1 MKALRKLPLKL
12 ENACGDGNKSAS
24 GFGRRRGDGGNRS
37 ASGDRNE
44 SACGVV
50 DINIS
55 GGKLKKLC
63 RIVIVSAGLATLFG
77 CFGGS
82 TVKQSIED
90 YAERLSR
97 VLDAPLPDTFNDK
110 ITTPLPKLADSAT
123 LKHTIEGVSI
133 NLREFYALQDCELGT
148 VVAERNTSLGKS
160 QLPSQRL
167 AYESKLLSVLKSCE
181 AALAGD
187 DIAKQSANQSASKS
201 ASKNSVKKNKALAA
215 TIASWREQ
223 KSQDYSKTW
232 ANLIQGSQEL
242 RLALNTPERLFS
254 VENNK
259 DALSS
264 VNAFYY
270 LSSLNN
276 TQFSFG
282 EPTSEH
288 SIKTEVA
295 NKKNVSKAS
304 GSDTNNINISSER
317 LTSSNN
323 PLIDSSELEQQL
335 QIIRSAR
342 LPATLWH
349 TQQTLTQNL
358 TLLTNMLTTELDAV
372 SCPEGRA
379 SDKAKIL
386 RNVFYLFFIE
396 EIQPVGSLVNRY
408 HYKLVPLWEDWLAQP
423 LLHDEFKRYIKQH
436 TEDGF
441 EKYSR
446 AMKAHVNLW
455 QGFLGRCNLSP
466 VAPV

>member
-1 MKALRKLPLKL
+1 M
-12 ENACGDGNKSAS
+12 
-24 GFGRRRGDGGNRS
+24 
-37 ASGDRNE
+37 
-44 SACGVV
+44 
-50 DINIS
+50 NIS
-55 GGKLKKLC
+55 QVKSWPPKVSQLRNVC
-63 RIVIVSAGLATLFG
+63 RAGVISVAMFALLG

-82 TVKQSIED
+82 TVKQSIDD
-90 YAERLSR
+90 YAARLSR
-97 VLDAPLPDTFNDK
+97 VLDTPLPDSFNDK

-123 LKHTIEGVSI
+123 LKHAIEGVNI

-167 AYESKLLSVLKSCE
+167 VYESKLLNVLNSCE
-181 AALAGD
+181 AALT
-187 DIAKQSANQSASKS
+187 KENKSNQRNA
-201 ASKNSVKKNKALAA
+201 ALAA

-223 KSQDYSKTW
+223 KTQDYSKTW
-232 ANLIQGSQEL
+232 ANLVQGSQEL

-264 VNAFYY
+264 VNALYY
-270 LSSLNN
+270 INSLS
-276 TQFSFG
+276 
-282 EPTSEH
+282 
-288 SIKTEVA
+288 
-295 NKKNVSKAS
+295 NKELLL
-304 GSDTNNINISSER
+304 SDTETEATNENNSER
-317 LTSSNN
+317 
-323 PLIDSSELEQQL
+323 IIESSELEQQL
-335 QIIRSAR
+335 KIIRSAR

-358 TLLTNMLTTELDAV
+358 SLLTNMLETELDAV

-396 EIQPVGSLVNRY
+396 EIQPVGSLVNQY
-408 HYKLVPLWEDWLAQP
+408 HYKLAPLWEDWLAQP
-423 LLHDEFKRYIKQH
+423 SLHEEFKRYIRQQSQ
-436 TEDGF
+436 DGF
-441 EKYSR
+441 NQYSS

>member
-1 MKALRKLPLKL
+1 
-12 ENACGDGNKSAS
+12 
-24 GFGRRRGDGGNRS
+24 
-37 ASGDRNE
+37 
-44 SACGVV
+44 V
-50 DINIS
+50 NIS
-55 GGKLKKLC
+55 LVKPWHPKVSQLRNVC
-63 RIVIVSAGLATLFG
+63 RAGVISVAMFALLG

-82 TVKQSIED
+82 TVKQSIDD
-90 YAERLSR
+90 YAARLSR
-97 VLDAPLPDTFNDK
+97 VLDTPLPDSFNDK

-167 AYESKLLSVLKSCE
+167 VYESKLLNVLKSCE
-181 AALAGD
+181 AALT
-187 DIAKQSANQSASKS
+187 KENESNQRNA
-201 ASKNSVKKNKALAA
+201 ALAA

-223 KSQDYSKTW
+223 KTQDYSKTW
-232 ANLIQGSQEL
+232 ANLVQGSQEL

-264 VNAFYY
+264 VNALYY
-270 LSSLNN
+270 ISSLSNKGLLLSDMYSSN
-276 TQFSFG
+276 T
-282 EPTSEH
+282 
-288 SIKTEVA
+288 
-295 NKKNVSKAS
+295 AS
-304 GSDTNNINISSER
+304 SDTETEATNENNSER
-317 LTSSNN
+317 
-323 PLIDSSELEQQL
+323 IIESSELEQQL
-335 QIIRSAR
+335 KIIRSAR

-358 TLLTNMLTTELDAV
+358 SLLTNMLETELDAV

-396 EIQPVGSLVNRY
+396 EIQPVGSLVNQY
-408 HYKLVPLWEDWLAQP
+408 HYKLAPLWEDWLAQP
-423 LLHDEFKRYIKQH
+423 SLHEEFKRYIRQQSQ
-436 TEDGF
+436 DGF
-441 EKYSR
+441 NQYSS

>member
-1 MKALRKLPLKL
+1 M
-12 ENACGDGNKSAS
+12 
-24 GFGRRRGDGGNRS
+24 
-37 ASGDRNE
+37 
-44 SACGVV
+44 
-50 DINIS
+50 NIS
-55 GGKLKKLC
+55 LVKPWHPKVSQLRNVC
-63 RIVIVSAGLATLFG
+63 RAGVISVAMFALLG

-82 TVKQSIED
+82 TVKQSIDD
-90 YAERLSR
+90 YAARLSR
-97 VLDAPLPDTFNDK
+97 VLDTPLPDSFNDK

-123 LKHTIEGVSI
+123 LKQAIEGVNI

-167 AYESKLLSVLKSCE
+167 VYESKLLNVLRSCE
-181 AALAGD
+181 AALT
-187 DIAKQSANQSASKS
+187 KENESNQRNA
-201 ASKNSVKKNKALAA
+201 ALAA
-215 TIASWREQ
+215 TISSWREQ
-223 KSQDYSKTW
+223 KTQDYSKTW
-232 ANLIQGSQEL
+232 ANLVQGSQEL

-264 VNAFYY
+264 VNALYY
-270 LSSLNN
+270 INNLSNKEVLLSDMYSSN
-276 TQFSFG
+276 T
-282 EPTSEH
+282 
-288 SIKTEVA
+288 
-295 NKKNVSKAS
+295 AS
-304 GSDTNNINISSER
+304 SDTETEATNENNSE
-317 LTSSNN
+317 S
-323 PLIDSSELEQQL
+323 IIESSELEQQL
-335 QIIRSAR
+335 KIIRSAR

-358 TLLTNMLTTELDAV
+358 SLLTNMLETELDAV

-396 EIQPVGSLVNRY
+396 EIQPVGSLVNQY
-408 HYKLVPLWEDWLAQP
+408 HYKLEPLWEDWLAQP
-423 LLHDEFKRYIKQH
+423 SLHKEFKRYIRQQSQ
-436 TEDGF
+436 DGF
-441 EKYSR
+441 NQYSS

>member
-1 MKALRKLPLKL
+1 MNIFQVKPWHPKVSQLRNVCRAGVISVAMFALL
-12 ENACGDGNKSAS
+12 
-24 GFGRRRGDGGNRS
+24 
-37 ASGDRNE
+37 
-44 SACGVV
+44 
-50 DINIS
+50 
-55 GGKLKKLC
+55 
-63 RIVIVSAGLATLFG
+63 G

-82 TVKQSIED
+82 TVKQSIDD
-90 YAERLSR
+90 YAARLSR
-97 VLDAPLPDTFNDK
+97 VLDTPLPDSFNDK

-123 LKHTIEGVSI
+123 LKHAIEGVNI

-167 AYESKLLSVLKSCE
+167 VYESKLLNVLKSCE
-181 AALAGD
+181 AALT
-187 DIAKQSANQSASKS
+187 KENESNQRNA
-201 ASKNSVKKNKALAA
+201 ALAA

-223 KSQDYSKTW
+223 KTQDYSKTW
-232 ANLIQGSQEL
+232 ANLVQGSQEL

-264 VNAFYY
+264 VNALYY
-270 LSSLNN
+270 ISSLSNKGLLLSDMYSSN
-276 TQFSFG
+276 T
-282 EPTSEH
+282 
-288 SIKTEVA
+288 
-295 NKKNVSKAS
+295 AS
-304 GSDTNNINISSER
+304 SDTETEATNENNSE
-317 LTSSNN
+317 S
-323 PLIDSSELEQQL
+323 IIESSELEQQL
-335 QIIRSAR
+335 KIIRSAR

-358 TLLTNMLTTELDAV
+358 SLLTNLLETQLDAV

-396 EIQPVGSLVNRY
+396 EIQPVGSLVNQY
-408 HYKLVPLWEDWLAQP
+408 HYKLAPLWEDWLAQP
-423 LLHDEFKRYIKQH
+423 SLHEEFKRYIRQQSQ
-436 TEDGF
+436 DGF
-441 EKYSR
+441 NQYSS

>member
-1 MKALRKLPLKL
+1 MNIFQVKPWHPKVSQLR
-12 ENACGDGNKSAS
+12 NACRA
-24 GFGRRRGDGGNRS
+24 
-37 ASGDRNE
+37 
-44 SACGVV
+44 GV
-50 DINIS
+50 IS
-55 GGKLKKLC
+55 VAMFALL
-63 RIVIVSAGLATLFG
+63 G

-82 TVKQSIED
+82 TVKQSIDD
-90 YAERLSR
+90 YAARLSR
-97 VLDAPLPDTFNDK
+97 VLDTPLPDSFNDK

-123 LKHTIEGVSI
+123 LKQAIEGVNI

-167 AYESKLLSVLKSCE
+167 VYESKLLNVLNSCE
-181 AALAGD
+181 AALT
-187 DIAKQSANQSASKS
+187 KENKSNQRNA
-201 ASKNSVKKNKALAA
+201 ALAA

-223 KSQDYSKTW
+223 KTQDYSKTW
-232 ANLIQGSQEL
+232 ANLVQGSQEL

-264 VNAFYY
+264 VNALYY
-270 LSSLNN
+270 ISSLSNKGLLLSDMYSSN
-276 TQFSFG
+276 T
-282 EPTSEH
+282 
-288 SIKTEVA
+288 
-295 NKKNVSKAS
+295 AS
-304 GSDTNNINISSER
+304 SDTETEATNENNSER
-317 LTSSNN
+317 
-323 PLIDSSELEQQL
+323 IIESSELEQQL
-335 QIIRSAR
+335 KIIRSAR

-358 TLLTNMLTTELDAV
+358 SLLTNMLETELDAV

-396 EIQPVGSLVNRY
+396 EIQPVGSLVNQY
-408 HYKLVPLWEDWLAQP
+408 HYKLAPLWEDWLAQP
-423 LLHDEFKRYIKQH
+423 SLHEEFKRYIRQQSQ
-436 TEDGF
+436 DGF
-441 EKYSR
+441 NQYSS

>member
-1 MKALRKLPLKL
+1 MNISQVKPWHPKVSQLR
-12 ENACGDGNKSAS
+12 NACRA
-24 GFGRRRGDGGNRS
+24 
-37 ASGDRNE
+37 
-44 SACGVV
+44 GV
-50 DINIS
+50 IS
-55 GGKLKKLC
+55 VAMFALL
-63 RIVIVSAGLATLFG
+63 G

-82 TVKQSIED
+82 TVKQSIDD
-90 YAERLSR
+90 YAARLSR
-97 VLDAPLPDTFNDK
+97 VLDTPLPDSFNNK

-123 LKHTIEGVSI
+123 IKHAIEGVNI

-167 AYESKLLSVLKSCE
+167 VYESKLLNVLKSCE
-181 AALAGD
+181 AALT
-187 DIAKQSANQSASKS
+187 KENESNQRNA
-201 ASKNSVKKNKALAA
+201 ALAA

-223 KSQDYSKTW
+223 KTQDYSKTW
-232 ANLIQGSQEL
+232 ANLVQGSQEL

-264 VNAFYY
+264 VNALYY
-270 LSSLNN
+270 INSLSNKELLLSDMYSSNTASNDIETEATNENN
-276 TQFSFG
+276 
-282 EPTSEH
+282 
-288 SIKTEVA
+288 
-295 NKKNVSKAS
+295 
-304 GSDTNNINISSER
+304 SER
-317 LTSSNN
+317 
-323 PLIDSSELEQQL
+323 IIESSELEQQL
-335 QIIRSAR
+335 KIIRSAR

-358 TLLTNMLTTELDAV
+358 SLLTNMLETELDAV

-396 EIQPVGSLVNRY
+396 EIQPVGSLVNQY
-408 HYKLVPLWEDWLAQP
+408 HYKLAPLWEDWLAQP
-423 LLHDEFKRYIKQH
+423 SLHAEFKRYIRQQSQ
-436 TEDGF
+436 DGF
-441 EKYSR
+441 NQYSS

>member
-1 MKALRKLPLKL
+1 MNISLVKPWHPKVSQLR
-12 ENACGDGNKSAS
+12 NACRA
-24 GFGRRRGDGGNRS
+24 
-37 ASGDRNE
+37 
-44 SACGVV
+44 GV
-50 DINIS
+50 IS
-55 GGKLKKLC
+55 VAMFALL
-63 RIVIVSAGLATLFG
+63 G

-82 TVKQSIED
+82 TVKQSIDD
-90 YAERLSR
+90 YAARLSR
-97 VLDAPLPDTFNDK
+97 VLDTPLPDSFNDK

-123 LKHTIEGVSI
+123 LKHAIEGVNI

-167 AYESKLLSVLKSCE
+167 VYESKLLNVLNSCE
-181 AALAGD
+181 AALT
-187 DIAKQSANQSASKS
+187 KENKSNQRNA
-201 ASKNSVKKNKALAA
+201 ALAA

-223 KSQDYSKTW
+223 KTQEYSKTW
-232 ANLIQGSQEL
+232 ANLVQGSQEL

-264 VNAFYY
+264 VNALYY
-270 LSSLNN
+270 INNLSNKELLLSDMYSSN
-276 TQFSFG
+276 T
-282 EPTSEH
+282 
-288 SIKTEVA
+288 
-295 NKKNVSKAS
+295 AS
-304 GSDTNNINISSER
+304 SDTETEATNENNSE
-317 LTSSNN
+317 S
-323 PLIDSSELEQQL
+323 IIESSELEQQL
-335 QIIRSAR
+335 KIIRSAR

-358 TLLTNMLTTELDAV
+358 SLLTNMLETELDAV

-396 EIQPVGSLVNRY
+396 EIQPVGSLVNQY
-408 HYKLVPLWEDWLAQP
+408 HYKLAPLWEDWLAQP
-423 LLHDEFKRYIKQH
+423 SLHEEFKRYIRQQSQ
-436 TEDGF
+436 DGF
-441 EKYSR
+441 NQYSSV
-446 AMKAHVNLW
+446 MKAHVNLW

>member
-1 MKALRKLPLKL
+1 MNISQAKPWHLKVSQLR
-12 ENACGDGNKSAS
+12 NACRA
-24 GFGRRRGDGGNRS
+24 
-37 ASGDRNE
+37 
-44 SACGVV
+44 GV
-50 DINIS
+50 IS
-55 GGKLKKLC
+55 VAMFALL
-63 RIVIVSAGLATLFG
+63 G

-82 TVKQSIED
+82 TVKQSIDD
-90 YAERLSR
+90 YAARLSR
-97 VLDAPLPDTFNDK
+97 VLDTPLPDSFNDK

-123 LKHTIEGVSI
+123 LKHAIEGVNI

-167 AYESKLLSVLKSCE
+167 VYESKLLNVLKSCE
-181 AALAGD
+181 AALT
-187 DIAKQSANQSASKS
+187 KENESNQRNA
-201 ASKNSVKKNKALAA
+201 ALAA

-223 KSQDYSKTW
+223 KTQDYSKTW
-232 ANLIQGSQEL
+232 ANLVQGSQEL

-264 VNAFYY
+264 VNALYY
-270 LSSLNN
+270 INNLSNKELLLSDVYSSN
-276 TQFSFG
+276 T
-282 EPTSEH
+282 
-288 SIKTEVA
+288 
-295 NKKNVSKAS
+295 AS
-304 GSDTNNINISSER
+304 SDTETEATNENNSEK
-317 LTSSNN
+317 
-323 PLIDSSELEQQL
+323 IIESSELEQQL
-335 QIIRSAR
+335 KIIRSAR

-358 TLLTNMLTTELDAV
+358 SLLTNMLETELDAV

-396 EIQPVGSLVNRY
+396 EIQPVGSLVNQY
-408 HYKLVPLWEDWLAQP
+408 HYKLAPLWEDWLAQP
-423 LLHDEFKRYIKQH
+423 SLHEEFKRYIRQQSQ
-436 TEDGF
+436 DGF
-441 EKYSR
+441 NQYSSV
-446 AMKAHVNLW
+446 MKAHVNLW

>member
-1 MKALRKLPLKL
+1 
-12 ENACGDGNKSAS
+12 
-24 GFGRRRGDGGNRS
+24 
-37 ASGDRNE
+37 
-44 SACGVV
+44 V
-50 DINIS
+50 NIS
-55 GGKLKKLC
+55 QVKSWPPKVSQLRNVC
-63 RIVIVSAGLATLFG
+63 RAGVISVALFALLG

-82 TVKQSIED
+82 TVKQSIDD
-90 YAERLSR
+90 YAARLSR
-97 VLDAPLPDTFNDK
+97 VLDTPLPDSFNDK

-123 LKHTIEGVSI
+123 LKYAIEGVSI

-167 AYESKLLSVLKSCE
+167 VYESKLLNVLKSCE
-181 AALAGD
+181 AALT
-187 DIAKQSANQSASKS
+187 KENESNQRNA
-201 ASKNSVKKNKALAA
+201 ALAA

-223 KSQDYSKTW
+223 KTQDYSKTW
-232 ANLIQGSQEL
+232 ANLVQGSQEL

-264 VNAFYY
+264 VNALYY
-270 LSSLNN
+270 INSLSNKEVLLSDMYSSN
-276 TQFSFG
+276 T
-282 EPTSEH
+282 
-288 SIKTEVA
+288 
-295 NKKNVSKAS
+295 AS
-304 GSDTNNINISSER
+304 SDTETDATNENNSE
-317 LTSSNN
+317 S
-323 PLIDSSELEQQL
+323 IIESSELEQQL
-335 QIIRSAR
+335 KILRSAR

-358 TLLTNMLTTELDAV
+358 SLLTNMLKTDLDAV

-396 EIQPVGSLVNRY
+396 EIQPVGSLVNQY
-408 HYKLVPLWEDWLAQP
+408 HYKLAPLWEEWLAQP
-423 LLHDEFKRYIKQH
+423 SLHEEFKRYIRQQSQ
-436 TEDGF
+436 DGF
-441 EKYSR
+441 NQYSS
-446 AMKAHVNLW
+446 AMKAHVKLW

>member
-1 MKALRKLPLKL
+1 MNISQVKPWHLKVSQLR
-12 ENACGDGNKSAS
+12 NACRA
-24 GFGRRRGDGGNRS
+24 
-37 ASGDRNE
+37 
-44 SACGVV
+44 GV
-50 DINIS
+50 IS
-55 GGKLKKLC
+55 VAMFALL
-63 RIVIVSAGLATLFG
+63 G

-82 TVKQSIED
+82 TVKQSIDD
-90 YAERLSR
+90 YAARLSR
-97 VLDAPLPDTFNDK
+97 VLDTPLPDSFNDK

-123 LKHTIEGVSI
+123 LKHAIEGVNI

-167 AYESKLLSVLKSCE
+167 VYESKLLNVLKSCE
-181 AALAGD
+181 AALT
-187 DIAKQSANQSASKS
+187 KENESNQRNAT
-201 ASKNSVKKNKALAA
+201 LAA

-223 KSQDYSKTW
+223 KTQNYSKTW
-232 ANLIQGSQEL
+232 ANLVQGSQEL

-264 VNAFYY
+264 VNALYY
-270 LSSLNN
+270 INSLSNKEVLLSDMYFSN
-276 TQFSFG
+276 TA
-282 EPTSEH
+282 P
-288 SIKTEVA
+288 
-295 NKKNVSKAS
+295 
-304 GSDTNNINISSER
+304 SDTETEATNENNSE
-317 LTSSNN
+317 S
-323 PLIDSSELEQQL
+323 IIESSELEQQL
-335 QIIRSAR
+335 KIIRSAR

-358 TLLTNMLTTELDAV
+358 SLLTNMLETELDAV

-396 EIQPVGSLVNRY
+396 EIQPVGSLVNQY
-408 HYKLVPLWEDWLAQP
+408 HYKLAPLWEDWLAQP
-423 LLHDEFKRYIKQH
+423 SLHEEFKRYIRQQSQ
-436 TEDGF
+436 DGF
-441 EKYSR
+441 NQYSSV
-446 AMKAHVNLW
+446 MKAHVNLW

>member
-1 MKALRKLPLKL
+1 MNISLVKPWPPKVSQLR
-12 ENACGDGNKSAS
+12 NACRA
-24 GFGRRRGDGGNRS
+24 
-37 ASGDRNE
+37 
-44 SACGVV
+44 GV
-50 DINIS
+50 IS
-55 GGKLKKLC
+55 VAMFALL
-63 RIVIVSAGLATLFG
+63 G

-82 TVKQSIED
+82 TVKQSID
-90 YAERLSR
+90 NYAARLSR
-97 VLDAPLPDTFNDK
+97 VLDTPLPDSFNDK

-167 AYESKLLSVLKSCE
+167 VYESKLLNVLNSCE
-181 AALAGD
+181 AALT
-187 DIAKQSANQSASKS
+187 KENESNQRNA
-201 ASKNSVKKNKALAA
+201 ALAA

-223 KSQDYSKTW
+223 KIQDYSKTW
-232 ANLIQGSQEL
+232 ANLVQGSQEL

-264 VNAFYY
+264 VNALYY
-270 LSSLNN
+270 INNLSNKEVLLSDMYFSN
-276 TQFSFG
+276 T
-282 EPTSEH
+282 
-288 SIKTEVA
+288 
-295 NKKNVSKAS
+295 AS
-304 GSDTNNINISSER
+304 SDTETEATNENNSE
-317 LTSSNN
+317 S
-323 PLIDSSELEQQL
+323 IIESSELEQQL
-335 QIIRSAR
+335 KIIRSAR

-358 TLLTNMLTTELDAV
+358 SLLTNMLETELDAV

-396 EIQPVGSLVNRY
+396 EIQPVGSLVNQY
-408 HYKLVPLWEDWLAQP
+408 HYKLAPLWEDWLAQP
-423 LLHDEFKRYIKQH
+423 SLHEEFKRYIRQQSQ
-436 TEDGF
+436 DGF
-441 EKYSR
+441 NQYSS

-466 VAPV
+466 VVPV

>member
-1 MKALRKLPLKL
+1 MNISQVKSWPPKVSQLR
-12 ENACGDGNKSAS
+12 NACRA
-24 GFGRRRGDGGNRS
+24 
-37 ASGDRNE
+37 
-44 SACGVV
+44 GV
-50 DINIS
+50 IS
-55 GGKLKKLC
+55 VAMFALL
-63 RIVIVSAGLATLFG
+63 G

-82 TVKQSIED
+82 TVKQSIDD
-90 YAERLSR
+90 YAARLSR
-97 VLDAPLPDTFNDK
+97 VLDTPLPDSFNDK

-123 LKHTIEGVSI
+123 LKHAIEGVNI

-167 AYESKLLSVLKSCE
+167 VYESKLLDVLKSCE
-181 AALAGD
+181 AALT
-187 DIAKQSANQSASKS
+187 KENESNQRNA
-201 ASKNSVKKNKALAA
+201 ALAA

-223 KSQDYSKTW
+223 KTQDYSKTW
-232 ANLIQGSQEL
+232 ANLVQGSQEL

-264 VNAFYY
+264 VNALYY
-270 LSSLNN
+270 INSLSNKELLLSDMYSSN
-276 TQFSFG
+276 T
-282 EPTSEH
+282 
-288 SIKTEVA
+288 
-295 NKKNVSKAS
+295 AS
-304 GSDTNNINISSER
+304 SDTETEATNENNSE
-317 LTSSNN
+317 S
-323 PLIDSSELEQQL
+323 IIESSELEQQL
-335 QIIRSAR
+335 KIIRSAR

-358 TLLTNMLTTELDAV
+358 SLLTNMLETELDAV

-396 EIQPVGSLVNRY
+396 EIQPVGSLVNQY
-408 HYKLVPLWEDWLAQP
+408 HYKLAPLWEDWLAQP
-423 LLHDEFKRYIKQH
+423 SLHEEFKRYIRQQSQ
-436 TEDGF
+436 DGF
-441 EKYSR
+441 NQYSSV
-446 AMKAHVNLW
+446 MKAHVNLW

>member
-1 MKALRKLPLKL
+1 VNISLVKPWPPKVSQLR
-12 ENACGDGNKSAS
+12 NACRA
-24 GFGRRRGDGGNRS
+24 
-37 ASGDRNE
+37 
-44 SACGVV
+44 GV
-50 DINIS
+50 IS
-55 GGKLKKLC
+55 VAMFALL
-63 RIVIVSAGLATLFG
+63 G

-82 TVKQSIED
+82 TVKQSIDD
-90 YAERLSR
+90 YAARLSR
-97 VLDAPLPDTFNDK
+97 VLDTPLPDSFNDK

-167 AYESKLLSVLKSCE
+167 VYESKLLNVLNSCE
-181 AALAGD
+181 AALT
-187 DIAKQSANQSASKS
+187 KENESNQRNA
-201 ASKNSVKKNKALAA
+201 ALAA

-223 KSQDYSKTW
+223 KIQDYSKTW
-232 ANLIQGSQEL
+232 ANLVQGSQEL

-254 VENNK
+254 VENNR

-264 VNAFYY
+264 VNALYY
-270 LSSLNN
+270 INSLSNKELLLSDMYSSN
-276 TQFSFG
+276 T
-282 EPTSEH
+282 
-288 SIKTEVA
+288 
-295 NKKNVSKAS
+295 AS
-304 GSDTNNINISSER
+304 SDTETEATNENNSE
-317 LTSSNN
+317 S
-323 PLIDSSELEQQL
+323 IIESSELEQQL
-335 QIIRSAR
+335 KIIRSAR

-358 TLLTNMLTTELDAV
+358 SLLTNMLETELDAV

-396 EIQPVGSLVNRY
+396 EIQPVGSLVNQY
-408 HYKLVPLWEDWLAQP
+408 HYKLAPLWEDWLAQP
-423 LLHDEFKRYIKQH
+423 SLHEEFKRYIRQQSQ
-436 TEDGF
+436 DGF
-441 EKYSR
+441 NQYSSV
-446 AMKAHVNLW
+446 MKAHVNLW

>member
-1 MKALRKLPLKL
+1 MNIFQVKPWHPKVSQLRNVCRAGVISVAMFALL
-12 ENACGDGNKSAS
+12 
-24 GFGRRRGDGGNRS
+24 
-37 ASGDRNE
+37 
-44 SACGVV
+44 
-50 DINIS
+50 
-55 GGKLKKLC
+55 
-63 RIVIVSAGLATLFG
+63 G

-82 TVKQSIED
+82 TVKQSIDD
-90 YAERLSR
+90 YAARLSR
-97 VLDAPLPDTFNDK
+97 VLDTPLPDSFNDK

-123 LKHTIEGVSI
+123 LKHAIEGVNI

-167 AYESKLLSVLKSCE
+167 VYESKLLNVLNSCE
-181 AALAGD
+181 AALT
-187 DIAKQSANQSASKS
+187 KENKSNQRNA
-201 ASKNSVKKNKALAA
+201 ALAA

-223 KSQDYSKTW
+223 KTQDYSKTW
-232 ANLIQGSQEL
+232 ANLVQGSQEL

-264 VNAFYY
+264 VNALYY
-270 LSSLNN
+270 INSLS
-276 TQFSFG
+276 
-282 EPTSEH
+282 
-288 SIKTEVA
+288 
-295 NKKNVSKAS
+295 NKELLL
-304 GSDTNNINISSER
+304 SDTETEATNENNSE
-317 LTSSNN
+317 S
-323 PLIDSSELEQQL
+323 IIESSELEQQL
-335 QIIRSAR
+335 KIIRSAR

-358 TLLTNMLTTELDAV
+358 SLLTNMLETELDAV

-396 EIQPVGSLVNRY
+396 EIQPVGSLVNQY
-408 HYKLVPLWEDWLAQP
+408 HYKLAPLWEDWLAQP
-423 LLHDEFKRYIKQH
+423 SLHEEFKRYIRQQSQ
-436 TEDGF
+436 DGF
-441 EKYSR
+441 NQYSSV
-446 AMKAHVNLW
+446 MKAHVNLW

>member
-1 MKALRKLPLKL
+1 VNIFQVKPWHPKVSQLR
-12 ENACGDGNKSAS
+12 NACRA
-24 GFGRRRGDGGNRS
+24 
-37 ASGDRNE
+37 
-44 SACGVV
+44 GV
-50 DINIS
+50 IS
-55 GGKLKKLC
+55 VAMFALL
-63 RIVIVSAGLATLFG
+63 G

-82 TVKQSIED
+82 TVKQSIDD
-90 YAERLSR
+90 YAARLSR
-97 VLDAPLPDTFNDK
+97 VLDTPLPDSFNDK

-123 LKHTIEGVSI
+123 LKHAIEGVNI

-167 AYESKLLSVLKSCE
+167 VYESKLLNVLNSCE
-181 AALAGD
+181 AALT
-187 DIAKQSANQSASKS
+187 KENKSNQRNA
-201 ASKNSVKKNKALAA
+201 ALAA

-223 KSQDYSKTW
+223 KTQDYSKTW
-232 ANLIQGSQEL
+232 ANLVQGSQEL

-264 VNAFYY
+264 VNALYY
-270 LSSLNN
+270 INSLS
-276 TQFSFG
+276 
-282 EPTSEH
+282 
-288 SIKTEVA
+288 
-295 NKKNVSKAS
+295 NKELLL
-304 GSDTNNINISSER
+304 SDTETEATNENNSER
-317 LTSSNN
+317 
-323 PLIDSSELEQQL
+323 IIESSELEQQL
-335 QIIRSAR
+335 KIIRSAR

-358 TLLTNMLTTELDAV
+358 SLLTNMLETELDAV

-396 EIQPVGSLVNRY
+396 EIQPVGSLVNQY
-408 HYKLVPLWEDWLAQP
+408 HYKLAPLWEDWLAQP
-423 LLHDEFKRYIKQH
+423 SLHEEFKRYIRQQSQ
-436 TEDGF
+436 DGF
-441 EKYSR
+441 NQYSS

>member
-1 MKALRKLPLKL
+1 VNISLVKPWHPKVSQLR
-12 ENACGDGNKSAS
+12 NACRA
-24 GFGRRRGDGGNRS
+24 
-37 ASGDRNE
+37 
-44 SACGVV
+44 GV
-50 DINIS
+50 IS
-55 GGKLKKLC
+55 VAMFALL
-63 RIVIVSAGLATLFG
+63 G

-82 TVKQSIED
+82 TVKQSIDD
-90 YAERLSR
+90 YAARLSR
-97 VLDAPLPDTFNDK
+97 VLDAPLPDSFNDK

-123 LKHTIEGVSI
+123 IKHAIEGVNI

-167 AYESKLLSVLKSCE
+167 VYESKLLNVLKSCE
-181 AALAGD
+181 AALT
-187 DIAKQSANQSASKS
+187 KANESNQRNA
-201 ASKNSVKKNKALAA
+201 ALAA

-223 KSQDYSKTW
+223 KTQDYSKTW
-232 ANLIQGSQEL
+232 ANLVQGSQEL

-264 VNAFYY
+264 VNALYY
-270 LSSLNN
+270 INSLSNKELLLSDMYSSN
-276 TQFSFG
+276 T
-282 EPTSEH
+282 
-288 SIKTEVA
+288 
-295 NKKNVSKAS
+295 AS
-304 GSDTNNINISSER
+304 SDTETEATNENNSE
-317 LTSSNN
+317 S
-323 PLIDSSELEQQL
+323 IIESSELEQQL
-335 QIIRSAR
+335 KIIRSAR

-358 TLLTNMLTTELDAV
+358 SLLTNMLETELDAV

-396 EIQPVGSLVNRY
+396 EIQPVGSLVNQY
-408 HYKLVPLWEDWLAQP
+408 HYKLAPLWEDWLAQP
-423 LLHDEFKRYIKQH
+423 SLHAEFKRYIRQQSQ
-436 TEDGF
+436 DGF
-441 EKYSR
+441 NQYSSV
-446 AMKAHVNLW
+446 MKAHVNLW

>member
-1 MKALRKLPLKL
+1 MNISQVKPWHLKVSQLR
-12 ENACGDGNKSAS
+12 NACRA
-24 GFGRRRGDGGNRS
+24 
-37 ASGDRNE
+37 
-44 SACGVV
+44 GV
-50 DINIS
+50 IS
-55 GGKLKKLC
+55 VAMFALL
-63 RIVIVSAGLATLFG
+63 G

-82 TVKQSIED
+82 TVKQSIDD
-90 YAERLSR
+90 YAARLSR
-97 VLDAPLPDTFNDK
+97 VLDTPLPDSFNDK

-123 LKHTIEGVSI
+123 LKHAIEGVNI

-167 AYESKLLSVLKSCE
+167 VYESKLLNVLKSCE
-181 AALAGD
+181 AALTKENESYQRNA
-187 DIAKQSANQSASKS
+187 
-201 ASKNSVKKNKALAA
+201 ALAA

-223 KSQDYSKTW
+223 KTQDYSKTW
-232 ANLIQGSQEL
+232 ANLVQGSQEL

-264 VNAFYY
+264 VNALYY
-270 LSSLNN
+270 INSLSNKGLLLSDMYSSN
-276 TQFSFG
+276 T
-282 EPTSEH
+282 
-288 SIKTEVA
+288 
-295 NKKNVSKAS
+295 AS
-304 GSDTNNINISSER
+304 SDTETEATNENNSE
-317 LTSSNN
+317 S
-323 PLIDSSELEQQL
+323 IIESSELEQQL
-335 QIIRSAR
+335 KIIRSAR

-358 TLLTNMLTTELDAV
+358 SLLTDMLETELDAV

-396 EIQPVGSLVNRY
+396 EIQPVGSLVNQY
-408 HYKLVPLWEDWLAQP
+408 HYKLAPLWEDWLAQP
-423 LLHDEFKRYIKQH
+423 SLHEEFKRYIRQQSQ
-436 TEDGF
+436 DGF
-441 EKYSR
+441 NQYSS

>member
-1 MKALRKLPLKL
+1 MNISLVKPWHPKVSQLR
-12 ENACGDGNKSAS
+12 NACRA
-24 GFGRRRGDGGNRS
+24 
-37 ASGDRNE
+37 
-44 SACGVV
+44 GV
-50 DINIS
+50 IS
-55 GGKLKKLC
+55 VAMFALL
-63 RIVIVSAGLATLFG
+63 G

-82 TVKQSIED
+82 TVKQSIDD
-90 YAERLSR
+90 YAARLSR
-97 VLDAPLPDTFNDK
+97 VLDTPLPDSFNDK

-123 LKHTIEGVSI
+123 LKHAIEGVNI

-167 AYESKLLSVLKSCE
+167 VYESKLLNVLKSCE
-181 AALAGD
+181 AALT
-187 DIAKQSANQSASKS
+187 KENESNQRNA
-201 ASKNSVKKNKALAA
+201 ALAA

-223 KSQDYSKTW
+223 KTQDYSKTW
-232 ANLIQGSQEL
+232 ANLVQGSQEL

-264 VNAFYY
+264 VNALYY
-270 LSSLNN
+270 INSLS
-276 TQFSFG
+276 
-282 EPTSEH
+282 
-288 SIKTEVA
+288 
-295 NKKNVSKAS
+295 NKELLL
-304 GSDTNNINISSER
+304 SDTETEATNENNSER
-317 LTSSNN
+317 
-323 PLIDSSELEQQL
+323 IIESSELEQQL
-335 QIIRSAR
+335 KIIRSAR

-358 TLLTNMLTTELDAV
+358 SLLTNMLETELDAV

-396 EIQPVGSLVNRY
+396 EIQPVGSLVNQY
-408 HYKLVPLWEDWLAQP
+408 HYKLAPLWEDWLAQP
-423 LLHDEFKRYIKQH
+423 SLHEEFKRYIRQQSQ
-436 TEDGF
+436 DGF
-441 EKYSR
+441 NQYSS

>member
-1 MKALRKLPLKL
+1 M
-12 ENACGDGNKSAS
+12 
-24 GFGRRRGDGGNRS
+24 
-37 ASGDRNE
+37 
-44 SACGVV
+44 
-50 DINIS
+50 NIS
-55 GGKLKKLC
+55 LVKPWHPKVSQLRNVC
-63 RIVIVSAGLATLFG
+63 RAGVISVAMFALLG

-82 TVKQSIED
+82 TVKQSIDD
-90 YAERLSR
+90 YAARLSR
-97 VLDAPLPDTFNDK
+97 VLDTPLPDSFNDK

-123 LKHTIEGVSI
+123 LKHAIEGVNI

-167 AYESKLLSVLKSCE
+167 VYESKLLNVLKSCE
-181 AALAGD
+181 AALT
-187 DIAKQSANQSASKS
+187 KENESNQRNA
-201 ASKNSVKKNKALAA
+201 ALAA
-215 TIASWREQ
+215 TISSWREQ
-223 KSQDYSKTW
+223 KTQDYSKTW
-232 ANLIQGSQEL
+232 ANLVQGSQEL

-264 VNAFYY
+264 VNALYY
-270 LSSLNN
+270 ISSLSNKGLLLSDMYSSN
-276 TQFSFG
+276 T
-282 EPTSEH
+282 
-288 SIKTEVA
+288 
-295 NKKNVSKAS
+295 AS
-304 GSDTNNINISSER
+304 SDTETEATNENNSER
-317 LTSSNN
+317 
-323 PLIDSSELEQQL
+323 IIESSELEQQL
-335 QIIRSAR
+335 KIIRSAR

-358 TLLTNMLTTELDAV
+358 SLLTNMLETELDAV

-396 EIQPVGSLVNRY
+396 EIQPVGSLVNQY
-408 HYKLVPLWEDWLAQP
+408 HYKLEPLWEDWLAQP
-423 LLHDEFKRYIKQH
+423 SLHKEFKRYIRQQSQ
-436 TEDGF
+436 DGF
-441 EKYSR
+441 NQYSS

>member
-1 MKALRKLPLKL
+1 MNISQVKSWPPKVSQLR
-12 ENACGDGNKSAS
+12 NACRA
-24 GFGRRRGDGGNRS
+24 
-37 ASGDRNE
+37 
-44 SACGVV
+44 GV
-50 DINIS
+50 IS
-55 GGKLKKLC
+55 
-63 RIVIVSAGLATLFG
+63 VALFALLG

-82 TVKQSIED
+82 TVKQSIDD
-90 YAERLSR
+90 YAARLSR
-97 VLDAPLPDTFNDK
+97 VLDTPLPDSFNDK

-167 AYESKLLSVLKSCE
+167 VYESKLLNVLKSCE
-181 AALAGD
+181 AALT
-187 DIAKQSANQSASKS
+187 KENESNQRNA
-201 ASKNSVKKNKALAA
+201 ALTA

-223 KSQDYSKTW
+223 KTQDYSKTW
-232 ANLIQGSQEL
+232 ANLVQGSQEL

-264 VNAFYY
+264 VNALYY
-270 LSSLNN
+270 ISSLSNKGLLLSDMYSSN
-276 TQFSFG
+276 T
-282 EPTSEH
+282 
-288 SIKTEVA
+288 
-295 NKKNVSKAS
+295 AS
-304 GSDTNNINISSER
+304 SDTETEATNENNSE
-317 LTSSNN
+317 S
-323 PLIDSSELEQQL
+323 IIGSSELEQQL
-335 QIIRSAR
+335 KIIRSAR

-358 TLLTNMLTTELDAV
+358 SLLTNMLETELDAV

-396 EIQPVGSLVNRY
+396 EIQPVGSLVNQY
-408 HYKLVPLWEDWLAQP
+408 HYKLAPLWEDWLAQP
-423 LLHDEFKRYIKQH
+423 SLHEEFKRYIRQQSQ
-436 TEDGF
+436 DGF
-441 EKYSR
+441 NQYSS

>member
-1 MKALRKLPLKL
+1 MNIFQVKPWHPKVSQLRNVCRAGVISVAMFALL
-12 ENACGDGNKSAS
+12 
-24 GFGRRRGDGGNRS
+24 
-37 ASGDRNE
+37 
-44 SACGVV
+44 
-50 DINIS
+50 
-55 GGKLKKLC
+55 
-63 RIVIVSAGLATLFG
+63 G

-82 TVKQSIED
+82 TVKQSIDD
-90 YAERLSR
+90 YAARLSR
-97 VLDAPLPDTFNDK
+97 VLDTPLPDSFNDK

-123 LKHTIEGVSI
+123 LKHAIEGVSI

-167 AYESKLLSVLKSCE
+167 VYESKLLSVLKSCE
-181 AALAGD
+181 AALT
-187 DIAKQSANQSASKS
+187 KENQINQRTA
-201 ASKNSVKKNKALAA
+201 ALAA

-223 KSQDYSKTW
+223 KTQDYSKTW
-232 ANLIQGSQEL
+232 ANLVQGSQEL

-264 VNAFYY
+264 VNALYY
-270 LSSLNN
+270 INSLSNKELLLSDMYSSN
-276 TQFSFG
+276 T
-282 EPTSEH
+282 
-288 SIKTEVA
+288 
-295 NKKNVSKAS
+295 AS
-304 GSDTNNINISSER
+304 SDTETEATNENNSE
-317 LTSSNN
+317 S
-323 PLIDSSELEQQL
+323 IIESSELEQQL
-335 QIIRSAR
+335 NIIRSAR

-358 TLLTNMLTTELDAV
+358 SLLTNMLETELDAV

-396 EIQPVGSLVNRY
+396 EIQPVGSLVNQY
-408 HYKLVPLWEDWLAQP
+408 HYKLAPLWEDWLAQP
-423 LLHDEFKRYIKQH
+423 SLHEEFKRYIRQQSQ
-436 TEDGF
+436 DGF
-441 EKYSR
+441 NQYSS

-466 VAPV
+466 VAPL

>member
-1 MKALRKLPLKL
+1 MNISQAKPWHLKVSQLR
-12 ENACGDGNKSAS
+12 NACRA
-24 GFGRRRGDGGNRS
+24 
-37 ASGDRNE
+37 
-44 SACGVV
+44 GV
-50 DINIS
+50 IS
-55 GGKLKKLC
+55 VAMFALL
-63 RIVIVSAGLATLFG
+63 G

-82 TVKQSIED
+82 TVKQSIDD
-90 YAERLSR
+90 YAARLSR
-97 VLDAPLPDTFNDK
+97 VLDTPLPDSFNDK

-123 LKHTIEGVSI
+123 LKHAIEGVSI

-167 AYESKLLSVLKSCE
+167 VYESKLLTVLKSCE
-181 AALAGD
+181 AALT
-187 DIAKQSANQSASKS
+187 KENES
-201 ASKNSVKKNKALAA
+201 NKRNAALAA

-223 KSQDYSKTW
+223 KTQEYSKTW
-232 ANLIQGSQEL
+232 ANLVQGSQEL

-264 VNAFYY
+264 VNALYY
-270 LSSLNN
+270 INNLSNKELLLSDVYSSN
-276 TQFSFG
+276 T
-282 EPTSEH
+282 
-288 SIKTEVA
+288 
-295 NKKNVSKAS
+295 AS
-304 GSDTNNINISSER
+304 SDTETEATNENNSEK
-317 LTSSNN
+317 
-323 PLIDSSELEQQL
+323 IIESSELEQQL
-335 QIIRSAR
+335 KIIRSAR

-358 TLLTNMLTTELDAV
+358 SLLTNMLETELDAV

-396 EIQPVGSLVNRY
+396 EIQPVGSLVNQY
-408 HYKLVPLWEDWLAQP
+408 HYKLAPLWEDWLAQP
-423 LLHDEFKRYIKQH
+423 SLHEEFKRYIRQQSQ
-436 TEDGF
+436 DGF
-441 EKYSR
+441 NQYSSV
-446 AMKAHVNLW
+446 MKAHVNLW

>member
-1 MKALRKLPLKL
+1 MNISQVKPWHPKVSQLR
-12 ENACGDGNKSAS
+12 NACRA
-24 GFGRRRGDGGNRS
+24 
-37 ASGDRNE
+37 
-44 SACGVV
+44 GV
-50 DINIS
+50 IS
-55 GGKLKKLC
+55 VAMFALL
-63 RIVIVSAGLATLFG
+63 G

-82 TVKQSIED
+82 TVKQSIDD
-90 YAERLSR
+90 YAVRLSR
-97 VLDAPLPDTFNDK
+97 VLDTPLPDSFNDK

-123 LKHTIEGVSI
+123 LKHAIEGVNI

-167 AYESKLLSVLKSCE
+167 VYESKLLNVLKSCE
-181 AALAGD
+181 AALT
-187 DIAKQSANQSASKS
+187 KENESNQRNA
-201 ASKNSVKKNKALAA
+201 ALAA

-223 KSQDYSKTW
+223 KTQDYSKTW
-232 ANLIQGSQEL
+232 ANLVQGSQEL

-264 VNAFYY
+264 VNALYY
-270 LSSLNN
+270 INSLSNKELLLSDMYSSN
-276 TQFSFG
+276 T
-282 EPTSEH
+282 
-288 SIKTEVA
+288 
-295 NKKNVSKAS
+295 AS
-304 GSDTNNINISSER
+304 SDTETEATNENNSER
-317 LTSSNN
+317 
-323 PLIDSSELEQQL
+323 IIESSELEQQL
-335 QIIRSAR
+335 KIIRSAR

-358 TLLTNMLTTELDAV
+358 SLLTNMLETELDAV

-396 EIQPVGSLVNRY
+396 EIQPVGSLVNQY
-408 HYKLVPLWEDWLAQP
+408 HYKLAPLWEDWLAQP
-423 LLHDEFKRYIKQH
+423 SLHEEFKRYIRQQSQ
-436 TEDGF
+436 DGF
-441 EKYSR
+441 NQYSSV
-446 AMKAHVNLW
+446 MKAHVNLW

>member
-1 MKALRKLPLKL
+1 MNISLVKPWHPKVSQLR
-12 ENACGDGNKSAS
+12 NACRA
-24 GFGRRRGDGGNRS
+24 
-37 ASGDRNE
+37 
-44 SACGVV
+44 GV
-50 DINIS
+50 IS
-55 GGKLKKLC
+55 VAMFALL
-63 RIVIVSAGLATLFG
+63 G

-82 TVKQSIED
+82 TVKQSIDD
-90 YAERLSR
+90 YAARLSR
-97 VLDAPLPDTFNDK
+97 VLDTPLPDSFNDK

-123 LKHTIEGVSI
+123 LKHAIEGVNI

-167 AYESKLLSVLKSCE
+167 VYESKLLNVLRSCE
-181 AALAGD
+181 AALT
-187 DIAKQSANQSASKS
+187 KENESNQRNA
-201 ASKNSVKKNKALAA
+201 ALAA

-223 KSQDYSKTW
+223 KTQDYSKTW
-232 ANLIQGSQEL
+232 ANLVQGSQEL

-254 VENNK
+254 VENNR

-264 VNAFYY
+264 VNALYY
-270 LSSLNN
+270 INSLSNKELLLSDMYSSN
-276 TQFSFG
+276 T
-282 EPTSEH
+282 
-288 SIKTEVA
+288 
-295 NKKNVSKAS
+295 AS
-304 GSDTNNINISSER
+304 SDTETEATNENNSE
-317 LTSSNN
+317 S
-323 PLIDSSELEQQL
+323 IIESSELEQQL
-335 QIIRSAR
+335 KIIRSAR

-358 TLLTNMLTTELDAV
+358 SLLTNLLETQLDAV

-396 EIQPVGSLVNRY
+396 EIQPVGSLVNQY
-408 HYKLVPLWEDWLAQP
+408 HYKLAPLWEDWLAQP
-423 LLHDEFKRYIKQH
+423 SLHEEFKRYIRQQSQ
-436 TEDGF
+436 DGF
-441 EKYSR
+441 NQYSS

>member
-1 MKALRKLPLKL
+1 MNISLVKPWPPKVSQLR
-12 ENACGDGNKSAS
+12 NACRA
-24 GFGRRRGDGGNRS
+24 
-37 ASGDRNE
+37 
-44 SACGVV
+44 GV
-50 DINIS
+50 IS
-55 GGKLKKLC
+55 VAMFALL
-63 RIVIVSAGLATLFG
+63 G

-82 TVKQSIED
+82 TVKQSIDD
-90 YAERLSR
+90 YAARLSR
-97 VLDAPLPDTFNDK
+97 VLDTPLPDSFNDK

-123 LKHTIEGVSI
+123 LKHAIEGVNI

-167 AYESKLLSVLKSCE
+167 VYESKLLNVLKSCE
-181 AALAGD
+181 AALT
-187 DIAKQSANQSASKS
+187 KENESNQRNA
-201 ASKNSVKKNKALAA
+201 ALAA

-223 KSQDYSKTW
+223 KTQDYSKTW
-232 ANLIQGSQEL
+232 ANLVQGSQEL

-264 VNAFYY
+264 VNALYY
-270 LSSLNN
+270 INNLSNKEVLLSDMYFSN
-276 TQFSFG
+276 T
-282 EPTSEH
+282 
-288 SIKTEVA
+288 
-295 NKKNVSKAS
+295 AS
-304 GSDTNNINISSER
+304 SDTETEATNENNSE
-317 LTSSNN
+317 S
-323 PLIDSSELEQQL
+323 IIESSELEQQL
-335 QIIRSAR
+335 KIIRSAR

-358 TLLTNMLTTELDAV
+358 SLLTNMLETELDAV

-396 EIQPVGSLVNRY
+396 EIQPVGSLVNQY
-408 HYKLVPLWEDWLAQP
+408 HYKLAPLWEDWLAQP
-423 LLHDEFKRYIKQH
+423 SLHEEFKRYIRQQSQ
-436 TEDGF
+436 DGF
-441 EKYSR
+441 NQYSSV
-446 AMKAHVNLW
+446 MKAHVNLW

>member
-1 MKALRKLPLKL
+1 MNISLVKPWHPKVSQLR
-12 ENACGDGNKSAS
+12 NACRA
-24 GFGRRRGDGGNRS
+24 
-37 ASGDRNE
+37 
-44 SACGVV
+44 GV
-50 DINIS
+50 IS
-55 GGKLKKLC
+55 VAMFALL
-63 RIVIVSAGLATLFG
+63 G

-82 TVKQSIED
+82 TVKQSIDD
-90 YAERLSR
+90 YAARLSR
-97 VLDAPLPDTFNDK
+97 VLDTPLPDSFNDK

-123 LKHTIEGVSI
+123 LKHAIEGVSI

-167 AYESKLLSVLKSCE
+167 VYESKLLNVLKSCE
-181 AALAGD
+181 AALT
-187 DIAKQSANQSASKS
+187 KENESNQRNA
-201 ASKNSVKKNKALAA
+201 ALAA

-223 KSQDYSKTW
+223 KTQDYSKTW
-232 ANLIQGSQEL
+232 ANLVQGSQEL

-264 VNAFYY
+264 VNALYY
-270 LSSLNN
+270 INSLSNKGLLLSDMYSSN
-276 TQFSFG
+276 T
-282 EPTSEH
+282 
-288 SIKTEVA
+288 
-295 NKKNVSKAS
+295 AS
-304 GSDTNNINISSER
+304 SDTETEATNENNSE
-317 LTSSNN
+317 S
-323 PLIDSSELEQQL
+323 IIESSELEQQL
-335 QIIRSAR
+335 KIIRSAR

-358 TLLTNMLTTELDAV
+358 SLLTNMLETELDAV

-396 EIQPVGSLVNRY
+396 EIQPVGSLVNQY
-408 HYKLVPLWEDWLAQP
+408 HYKLAPLWEDWLAQP
-423 LLHDEFKRYIKQH
+423 SLHEEFKRYIRQQSQ
-436 TEDGF
+436 DGF
-441 EKYSR
+441 NQYSSV
-446 AMKAHVNLW
+446 MKAHVNLW

>member
-1 MKALRKLPLKL
+1 MNISLVKPWPPKVSQLR
-12 ENACGDGNKSAS
+12 NACRA
-24 GFGRRRGDGGNRS
+24 
-37 ASGDRNE
+37 
-44 SACGVV
+44 GV
-50 DINIS
+50 IS
-55 GGKLKKLC
+55 VAMFALL
-63 RIVIVSAGLATLFG
+63 G

-82 TVKQSIED
+82 TVKQSIDD
-90 YAERLSR
+90 YAARLSR
-97 VLDAPLPDTFNDK
+97 VLDTPLPDSFNDK

-167 AYESKLLSVLKSCE
+167 VYESKLLNVLKSCE
-181 AALAGD
+181 AALT
-187 DIAKQSANQSASKS
+187 KENESNQRNA
-201 ASKNSVKKNKALAA
+201 ALAA

-223 KSQDYSKTW
+223 KTQDYSKTW
-232 ANLIQGSQEL
+232 ANLVQGSQEL

-254 VENNK
+254 VENNR

-264 VNAFYY
+264 VNALYY
-270 LSSLNN
+270 INSLSNKELLLSDMYSSN
-276 TQFSFG
+276 T
-282 EPTSEH
+282 
-288 SIKTEVA
+288 
-295 NKKNVSKAS
+295 AS
-304 GSDTNNINISSER
+304 SDTETEATNENNSE
-317 LTSSNN
+317 S
-323 PLIDSSELEQQL
+323 IIESSELEQQL
-335 QIIRSAR
+335 KIIRSAR

-358 TLLTNMLTTELDAV
+358 SLLTNMLETELDAV

-396 EIQPVGSLVNRY
+396 EIQPVGSLVNQY
-408 HYKLVPLWEDWLAQP
+408 HYKLAPLWEDWLAQP
-423 LLHDEFKRYIKQH
+423 SLHEEFKRYIRQQSQ
-436 TEDGF
+436 DGF
-441 EKYSR
+441 NQYSSV
-446 AMKAHVNLW
+446 MKAHVNLW

>member
-1 MKALRKLPLKL
+1 MNISQVKPWHPKVSQLR
-12 ENACGDGNKSAS
+12 NACRA
-24 GFGRRRGDGGNRS
+24 
-37 ASGDRNE
+37 
-44 SACGVV
+44 GV
-50 DINIS
+50 IS
-55 GGKLKKLC
+55 VAMFALL
-63 RIVIVSAGLATLFG
+63 G

-82 TVKQSIED
+82 TVKQSID
-90 YAERLSR
+90 NYAARLSR
-97 VLDAPLPDTFNDK
+97 VLDTPLPDSFNDK

-167 AYESKLLSVLKSCE
+167 VYESKLLNVLNSCE
-181 AALAGD
+181 TALT
-187 DIAKQSANQSASKS
+187 KENQTNQRNA
-201 ASKNSVKKNKALAA
+201 ALAA

-223 KSQDYSKTW
+223 KTQDYSKTW
-232 ANLIQGSQEL
+232 ANLVQGSQEL

-264 VNAFYY
+264 VNALYY
-270 LSSLNN
+270 INSLSNKELLLNN
-276 TQFSFG
+276 MYKHDDSSNT
-282 EPTSEH
+282 
-288 SIKTEVA
+288 
-295 NKKNVSKAS
+295 AS
-304 GSDTNNINISSER
+304 SDTETEATNKNNSE
-317 LTSSNN
+317 S
-323 PLIDSSELEQQL
+323 IIESSELEQQL
-335 QIIRSAR
+335 KIIRSAR

-358 TLLTNMLTTELDAV
+358 SLLTNMLETELDAV

-396 EIQPVGSLVNRY
+396 EIQPVGSLVNQY
-408 HYKLVPLWEDWLAQP
+408 HYKLAPLWEDWLAQP
-423 LLHDEFKRYIKQH
+423 SLHEEFKRYIRQQSQ
-436 TEDGF
+436 DGF
-441 EKYSR
+441 NQYSSV
-446 AMKAHVNLW
+446 MKAHVNLW

>member
-1 MKALRKLPLKL
+1 MNISLVKPWPPKVSQLR
-12 ENACGDGNKSAS
+12 NACRA
-24 GFGRRRGDGGNRS
+24 
-37 ASGDRNE
+37 
-44 SACGVV
+44 GV
-50 DINIS
+50 IS
-55 GGKLKKLC
+55 VAMFALL
-63 RIVIVSAGLATLFG
+63 G

-82 TVKQSIED
+82 TVKQSIDD
-90 YAERLSR
+90 YAARLSR
-97 VLDAPLPDTFNDK
+97 VLDTPLPDSFNDK

-123 LKHTIEGVSI
+123 LKHAIEGVNI

-167 AYESKLLSVLKSCE
+167 VYESKLLNVLKSCE
-181 AALAGD
+181 AALT
-187 DIAKQSANQSASKS
+187 KENESNQRNAT
-201 ASKNSVKKNKALAA
+201 LAA

-223 KSQDYSKTW
+223 KTQNYSKTW
-232 ANLIQGSQEL
+232 ANLVQGSQEL

-264 VNAFYY
+264 VNALYY
-270 LSSLNN
+270 INSLSNKGLLLSDMYSSN
-276 TQFSFG
+276 T
-282 EPTSEH
+282 
-288 SIKTEVA
+288 
-295 NKKNVSKAS
+295 AS
-304 GSDTNNINISSER
+304 SDTETEASNENNSE
-317 LTSSNN
+317 S
-323 PLIDSSELEQQL
+323 IIESSELEQQL
-335 QIIRSAR
+335 KIIRSAR

-358 TLLTNMLTTELDAV
+358 SLLTNLLETQLDAV

-396 EIQPVGSLVNRY
+396 EIQPVGSLVNQY
-408 HYKLVPLWEDWLAQP
+408 HYKLAPLWEDWLAQP
-423 LLHDEFKRYIKQH
+423 SLHEEFKRYIRQQSQ
-436 TEDGF
+436 DGF
-441 EKYSR
+441 NQYSSV
-446 AMKAHVNLW
+446 MKAHVNLW

>member
-1 MKALRKLPLKL
+1 MNISQVKSWPPKVSQLR
-12 ENACGDGNKSAS
+12 NACRA
-24 GFGRRRGDGGNRS
+24 
-37 ASGDRNE
+37 
-44 SACGVV
+44 GV
-50 DINIS
+50 IS
-55 GGKLKKLC
+55 
-63 RIVIVSAGLATLFG
+63 VALFALLG

-82 TVKQSIED
+82 TVKQSIDD
-90 YAERLSR
+90 YAARLSR
-97 VLDAPLPDTFNDK
+97 VLDTPLPDSFNDK

-123 LKHTIEGVSI
+123 LKHAIEGVSI
-133 NLREFYALQDCELGT
+133 NMREFYALQDCELGT

-167 AYESKLLSVLKSCE
+167 VYESKLLNVLRSCE
-181 AALAGD
+181 AALT
-187 DIAKQSANQSASKS
+187 KENESNQRNA
-201 ASKNSVKKNKALAA
+201 ALAA

-223 KSQDYSKTW
+223 KTQDYSKTW
-232 ANLIQGSQEL
+232 ANLVQGSQEL

-264 VNAFYY
+264 VNALYY
-270 LSSLNN
+270 INNLSNKELLLSDVYSSN
-276 TQFSFG
+276 T
-282 EPTSEH
+282 
-288 SIKTEVA
+288 
-295 NKKNVSKAS
+295 AS
-304 GSDTNNINISSER
+304 SDTETEATNENNSEK
-317 LTSSNN
+317 
-323 PLIDSSELEQQL
+323 IIESSELEQQL
-335 QIIRSAR
+335 NIIRSAR

-358 TLLTNMLTTELDAV
+358 SLLTDMLETELDAV

-396 EIQPVGSLVNRY
+396 EIQPVGSLVNQY
-408 HYKLVPLWEDWLAQP
+408 HYKLTPLWKDWLAQP
-423 LLHDEFKRYIKQH
+423 SLHEEFKRYIRQQSQ
-436 TEDGF
+436 DGF
-441 EKYSR
+441 NQYSS

>member
-1 MKALRKLPLKL
+1 MNISLVKPWHPKVSQLR
-12 ENACGDGNKSAS
+12 NACRA
-24 GFGRRRGDGGNRS
+24 
-37 ASGDRNE
+37 
-44 SACGVV
+44 GV
-50 DINIS
+50 IS
-55 GGKLKKLC
+55 VAMFALL
-63 RIVIVSAGLATLFG
+63 G

-82 TVKQSIED
+82 TVKQSIDD
-90 YAERLSR
+90 YAARLSR
-97 VLDAPLPDTFNDK
+97 VLDAPLPDSFNDK

-123 LKHTIEGVSI
+123 LKHAIEGVNI

-167 AYESKLLSVLKSCE
+167 VYESKLLNVLKSCE
-181 AALAGD
+181 AALT
-187 DIAKQSANQSASKS
+187 KANESNQRNA
-201 ASKNSVKKNKALAA
+201 ALAA

-223 KSQDYSKTW
+223 KTQDYSKTW
-232 ANLIQGSQEL
+232 ANLVQGSQEL

-264 VNAFYY
+264 VNALYY
-270 LSSLNN
+270 INSLSNKELLLSDMYSSN
-276 TQFSFG
+276 T
-282 EPTSEH
+282 
-288 SIKTEVA
+288 
-295 NKKNVSKAS
+295 AS
-304 GSDTNNINISSER
+304 SDTETEATNENNSE
-317 LTSSNN
+317 S
-323 PLIDSSELEQQL
+323 IIESSELEQQL
-335 QIIRSAR
+335 KIIRSAR

-358 TLLTNMLTTELDAV
+358 SLLTNMLETELDAV

-396 EIQPVGSLVNRY
+396 EIQPVGSLVNQY
-408 HYKLVPLWEDWLAQP
+408 HYKLAPLWEDWLAQP
-423 LLHDEFKRYIKQH
+423 SLHAEFKRYIRQQSQ
-436 TEDGF
+436 DGF
-441 EKYSR
+441 NQYSSV
-446 AMKAHVNLW
+446 MKAHVNLW

>member
-1 MKALRKLPLKL
+1 MNISLVKPWPPKVSQLR
-12 ENACGDGNKSAS
+12 NACRA
-24 GFGRRRGDGGNRS
+24 
-37 ASGDRNE
+37 
-44 SACGVV
+44 GV
-50 DINIS
+50 IS
-55 GGKLKKLC
+55 VAMFALL
-63 RIVIVSAGLATLFG
+63 G

-82 TVKQSIED
+82 TVKQSIDD
-90 YAERLSR
+90 YAARLSR
-97 VLDAPLPDTFNDK
+97 VLDTPLPDSFNDK

-123 LKHTIEGVSI
+123 LKHAIEGVNI

-167 AYESKLLSVLKSCE
+167 VYESKLLNVLKSCE
-181 AALAGD
+181 AALT
-187 DIAKQSANQSASKS
+187 KENESNQRNA
-201 ASKNSVKKNKALAA
+201 ALAA
-215 TIASWREQ
+215 TISSWREQ
-223 KSQDYSKTW
+223 KTQDYSKTW
-232 ANLIQGSQEL
+232 ANLVQGSQEL

-264 VNAFYY
+264 VNALYY
-270 LSSLNN
+270 INSLSNKELLLSDMYSSN
-276 TQFSFG
+276 T
-282 EPTSEH
+282 
-288 SIKTEVA
+288 
-295 NKKNVSKAS
+295 AS
-304 GSDTNNINISSER
+304 SDTETEATNENNSE
-317 LTSSNN
+317 S
-323 PLIDSSELEQQL
+323 IIESSELEQQL
-335 QIIRSAR
+335 KIIRSAR

-358 TLLTNMLTTELDAV
+358 SLLTNMLETELDAV

-396 EIQPVGSLVNRY
+396 EIQPVGSLVNQY
-408 HYKLVPLWEDWLAQP
+408 HYKLAPLWEDWLAQP
-423 LLHDEFKRYIKQH
+423 SLHEEFKRYIRQQSQ
-436 TEDGF
+436 DGF
-441 EKYSR
+441 NQYSS